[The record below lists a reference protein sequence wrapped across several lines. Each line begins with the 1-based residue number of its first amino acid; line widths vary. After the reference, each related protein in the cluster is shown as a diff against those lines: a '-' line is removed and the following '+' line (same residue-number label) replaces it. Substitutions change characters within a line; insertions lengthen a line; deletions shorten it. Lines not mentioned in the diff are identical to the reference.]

1 MQVPSRRSVIR
12 CLERSP
18 VPAAR
23 RIARNLRT
31 AFRTRTIRGVR
42 AASARIAANLDKLPS
57 DAWVERDAAV
67 WAHEM
72 AADIPVD
79 AWFASV
85 VRVRSR

>member
-1 MQVPSRRSVIR
+1 MNRAPSRHSIVR

-31 AFRTRTIRGVR
+31 AFRARTLRGVR
-42 AASARIAANLDKLPS
+42 AATARIAANLDKLPP
-57 DAWVERDAAV
+57 DAWVERDAAS
-67 WAHEM
+67 WAFEM
-72 AADIPVD
+72 SADIPLD

-85 VRVRSR
+85 VRSR